1 MDLSVGFTVD
11 DPPVTLKWGAAEAE
25 IQKLIGTKL
34 RQVTA
39 GYSTMPVV
47 ALGGLR
53 CSLGL
58 HFDRKG
64 KGLQELEFFG
74 NECPDLKASFD
85 EFQRYFEAAFGAPT
99 RTRRGT
105 EGFPDHTWLIGRREI
120 FHVVRETVRTGGAH
134 ADPSPGLRSAY
145 PALARGASVVTMIDA
160 GFFAR
165 QVMLKPES
173 VPGLN
178 EAIAS
183 AERFAAEQP
192 EPGDYYVVEML
203 EGPRHHPS

>member
-1 MDLSVGFTVD
+1 VDLSVGFTVD

-39 GYSTMPVV
+39 GYWTMTIV

-53 CSLGL
+53 CRLGL

-99 RTRRGT
+99 RTRRGA

-120 FHVVRETVRTGGAH
+120 FHVVRERFGPEEHMRIRPLDFGQRIRRWLGERPWVT
-134 ADPSPGLRSAY
+134 SA
-145 PALARGASVVTMIDA
+145 AVLLCEDCHKVVD
-160 GFFAR
+160 
-165 QVMLKPES
+165 
-173 VPGLN
+173 
-178 EAIAS
+178 
-183 AERFAAEQP
+183 
-192 EPGDYYVVEML
+192 
-203 EGPRHHPS
+203 